1 MIKIINDKYRKARG
15 NSSVMYEIRCAECR
29 RLICLYQKDGRG
41 VLMRMYLDRMK
52 LKMDIENGHC
62 VCGSWFGVPYIYQ
75 QEQRPA
81 IKLFVGK
88 VKKRKIQ

>member
-1 MIKIINDKYRKARG
+1 
-15 NSSVMYEIRCAECR
+15 
-29 RLICLYQKDGRG
+29 
-41 VLMRMYLDRMK
+41 
-52 LKMDIENGHC
+52 MDIENGHC